1 MFLNDRTVD
10 YIKSY
15 SLGTEEYRTGDNVVK
30 MHKYF
35 AYCDLPD
42 VDTFESSHVSNDKEL
57 NAFNEIQTYFS
68 MHKYAL
74 VDSYIR
80 CDNAIAERRS
90 CMYNGTKRVYNVDDI
105 MNYVHDYFN
114 GNAMYIRND
123 DLVTDIPEDIIAYR
137 EKFKTLESGND
148 STIDKSYGYL
158 GFTYGENDMHTYMY
172 LMNRLVGTYVGI
184 VAAYSD
190 THDDI
195 HNVMMNGYN
204 TIRSATEYST
214 RKVLNDYPNYRT
226 GFTDV
231 FGFRCGDKSLEYSV
245 SSLTDDEHGNVIGFM
260 VRTRVYNSNNPHN
273 ALHEKDYFVMRDD
286 HSEDNVYSII
296 DMLAP
301 VHEFLN

>member
-15 SLGTEEYRTGDNVVK
+15 SLGTEKYRTGNNTVK

-57 NAFNEIQTYFS
+57 NAFNEFYKYLST
-68 MHKYAL
+68 HKYAL
-74 VDSYIR
+74 VDRHRMSE
-80 CDNAIAERRS
+80 NALAERRS
-90 CMYNGTKRVYNVDDI
+90 CMYNGTKRVYAVDDI

-123 DLVTDIPEDIIAYR
+123 KLETDIPEDIIAYR
-137 EKFKTLESGND
+137 EKFNTLESGND

-158 GFTYGENDMHTYMY
+158 GFTYGENDMHNYMY
-172 LMNRLVGTYVGI
+172 LMNRIVGTYVGI

-204 TIRSATEYST
+204 TIRSATEYSD
-214 RKVLNDYPNYRT
+214 RKPLNNYPNYRT
-226 GFTDV
+226 GFTDA

-286 HSEDNVYSII
+286 PSEDNVYSIV